1 MSLNSNFEVR
11 GDTLL
16 TRETSGFPLSV
27 ATGLSF
33 QSLFSATEPVIDP
46 DRIVPEHVNFG
57 KYSEIWI
64 NVTTLFRNISTS
76 INKTAFVA
84 STPAEFKDAV
94 LMEMGV
100 IDGLFQNEGLGLCK
114 PRYYYTQHA
123 KLISRFPEQVKSR
136 EEKTDLQEAYN
147 AKLVETLKL
156 LDKETEVI
164 HRFDET
170 LNVNGYPSAL
180 IFTHIPYD
188 LLSYPKFTKLTLLE
202 SHTGVTKEKNRWYT
216 KYYPVGKEDLSHLPF
231 LRKLL
236 LVFGDRVLIHPGVM
250 ALRKQIVEIGKNR
263 QWTPTTTESK
273 VMMDL
278 SLDIKEPYVLM
289 FLKAL

>member
-1 MSLNSNFEVR
+1 MNPSVNFEMG
-11 GDTLL
+11 GDTLASR
-16 TRETSGFPLSV
+16 TISGFPLSV

-33 QSLFSATEPVIDP
+33 QSLFTANMPVIDP
-46 DRIVPEHVNFG
+46 ARTVPEHVNFA

-64 NVTTLFRNISTS
+64 NVTTLFRNISTA

-84 STPAEFKDAV
+84 STPEEFKDTL

-100 IDGLFQNEGLGLCK
+100 IDSLFQNEGLGLCK
-114 PRYYYTQHA
+114 PRYYYTQHD
-123 KLISRFPEQVKSR
+123 KLVARFPEQVKHR
-136 EEKTDLQEAYN
+136 EDTTDTQKAYQS
-147 AKLVETLKL
+147 KLLATLKL
-156 LDKETEVI
+156 LDADTEVVQK
-164 HRFDET
+164 FDET
-170 LNVNGYPSAL
+170 LNVNGYPTAL

-202 SHTGVTKEKNRWYT
+202 SHTGVTKEKNRWYS
-216 KYYPVGKEDLSHLPF
+216 KYYPVGNEDLSHLPF

-236 LVFGDRVLIHPGVM
+236 LVFGDRVLIHPGIM
-250 ALRKQIVEIGKNR
+250 ALRRQIVEIARNR
-263 QWTPTTTESK
+263 QWSPMTTEAK

-278 SLDIKEPYVLM
+278 SIEIKEPYVLM